1 MNVIMDSHTCF
12 SVNGLQFTKT
22 NVYIFILL
30 ENFAFVL
37 INILKIWPLSV
48 YFTLTFL
55 YCLYCK

>member
-1 MNVIMDSHTCF
+1 MDSHTCF

-37 INILKIWPLSV
+37 INI
-48 YFTLTFL
+48 
-55 YCLYCK
+55 